1 MSQKQQGNSSSPLLA
16 VLSQYRKLRTNA
28 ASVDSPD
35 VEEDKAKRHA
45 RDDQDETFDEDL
57 EYVKRGG
64 QGQGDPK
71 DFLHLYD
78 DTEDT
83 ESTSLPMAST
93 PKRRMEHESDND
105 DSPDY
110 EPRPNSSSSES
121 DVNDTSQE
129 GTYQKLSIRTRKR
142 NTSLRH
148 VGPDGKIKPGNL
160 FTVPN
165 TKAKVLVEQTQ
176 DTQDNPAQGKT
187 IQPQDNS
194 SISVPDTVV
203 LETQSL
209 EE

>member
-28 ASVDSPD
+28 ASPD
-35 VEEDKAKRHA
+35 VEEATAKQHA

-83 ESTSLPMAST
+83 ESTSLPTAST

-110 EPRPNSSSSES
+110 EPRPNLSSSES

-129 GTYQKLSIRTRKR
+129 GTYQKLSIRKR

-148 VGPDGKIKPGNL
+148 VGPDSKIKPGNL

-165 TKAKVLVEQTQ
+165 TKAKVLVEETQ
-176 DTQDNPAQGKT
+176 DTEDNPAQGKNPT
-187 IQPQDNS
+187 
-194 SISVPDTVV
+194 TR
-203 LETQSL
+203 
-209 EE
+209 